1 MQDYRLEYMK
11 RLSQRSLAGI
21 DSATYSH
28 FHGFIAKL
36 DHAAEQVQVAIK
48 QAKSM
53 LELRKKQWLA
63 QRQKVKAV
71 EHLKEQQLKK
81 VALLAEK
88 REQKMFDEIA
98 TQQFIRRNY

>member
-1 MQDYRLEYMK
+1 MPVPHRIARHGIPVDFRLILYRL
-11 RLSQRSLAGI
+11 
-21 DSATYSH
+21 
-28 FHGFIAKL
+28 HGDL